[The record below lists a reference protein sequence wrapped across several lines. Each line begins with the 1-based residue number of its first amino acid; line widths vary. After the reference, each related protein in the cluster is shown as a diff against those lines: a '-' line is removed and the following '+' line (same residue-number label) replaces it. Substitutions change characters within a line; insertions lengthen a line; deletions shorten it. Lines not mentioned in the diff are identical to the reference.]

1 MAVERSV
8 LDAIAAAV
16 DAAPADA
23 ALRAHLAGLLVA
35 DEQWAAAL
43 DHARIVLTADPANVA
58 ALRAAEAAATAL
70 GDTTA
75 LQGYRTLLRAL
86 GASDPEP
93 ADPPS
98 ASESDHRVG
107 AVDSGGDEWVPDTAD
122 ALIEGW
128 DGAVAPA
135 EPDAPDIGALARPAM
150 TFADVAGM
158 DDIKRRLDLSFLAP
172 LRRPDLSLALGKSL
186 RGGLLLWGP
195 PGCGKTYL
203 ARAAAGELGASF
215 YEVRLSDVLDMWLGN
230 SERNVHSIFEV
241 ARRNRPC
248 MLFFDEVDAIGQ
260 RRTQTRGA
268 SSMRGVINQLLA
280 ELDGV
285 SSDNEGVFVLAAT
298 NHPWDIDS
306 ALLRPG
312 RFDRTMLVLPPDLA
326 ARVGVL
332 ERHLAGRATESLDLA
347 KVAKATD
354 GYTGADLALV
364 CEHAA
369 EAAMEA
375 SLERG
380 PVVPISQR
388 DLARAAKEVRPSIGP
403 WLETAK
409 NYATYNND
417 GGEYDEL
424 IAFLQRRR

>member
-8 LDAIAAAV
+8 VDAMAAAV
-16 DAAPADA
+16 DAAPSDV
-23 ALRAHLAGLLVA
+23 ALRCHLAGLLLQ
-35 DEQWAAAL
+35 DEQWERAL
-43 DHARIVLTADPANVA
+43 DHARIVLGADPANIA
-58 ALRAAEAAATAL
+58 ALEAAEAAASAL
-70 GDTTA
+70 GDVVA
-75 LQGYRTLLRAL
+75 AQGYRTLLGAL
-86 GASDPEP
+86 GASEHSSTDLPPAAERTHEREP
-93 ADPPS
+93 A
-98 ASESDHRVG
+98 AG
-107 AVDSGGDEWVPDTAD
+107 AGDAWVPDTAD

-128 DGAVAPA
+128 DGAAAPT
-135 EPDAPDIGALARPAM
+135 ETDDPDVGALARPSM

-158 DDIKRRLDLSFLAP
+158 DDVKRRLDLSFLAP

-260 RRTQTRGA
+260 RRTQTRGS

-332 ERHLAGRATESLDLA
+332 ERHLAGRATGSLDLSKIA
-347 KVAKATD
+347 KSTD

-369 EAAMEA
+369 EAAMET
-375 SLERG
+375 SLDRG
-380 PVVPISQR
+380 VVVPISQR
-388 DLARAAKEVRPSIGP
+388 DLTRAVKEVRPSIGP

-424 IAFLQRRR
+424 LAFLRQRR